1 MLILFGYIIFF
12 KIEKNDYR
20 NPNFELLLKTL
31 FIIYNFFDLLYILLI
46 IISLRKSETYLFGIK
61 ILVFWLNLGPYISF
75 ILYIFYKYNQ

>member
-12 KIEKNDYR
+12 KIEKNDYK

-31 FIIYNFFDLLYILLI
+31 FIIYNFFDLLYILLT

-61 ILVFWLNLGPYISF
+61 ILVF
-75 ILYIFYKYNQ
+75 